1 MEDKATTFAEA
12 KGTEANQ
19 HAKKLAQAKA
29 KKKKSKYESYFTTKG
44 EKVIKFTVKPN
55 GVYNEYVGKLGTKKA
70 ESTYLK
76 EQIKVWTKE
85 NLFIAPHLVEE
96 FCAKEIEKLNK
107 GK

>member
-1 MEDKATTFAEA
+1 MEEKASTFAEA

-29 KKKKSKYESYFTTKG
+29 KKKKSKYESYYTQKVD
-44 EKVIKFTVKPN
+44 KVIKFTVKPN
-55 GVYNEYVGKLGTKKA
+55 GVYNEYVGKLGTKKP

-76 EQIKVWTKE
+76 DQIKQWEKE
-85 NLFIAPHLVEE
+85 NKFVPAHKLEDFCTEE
-96 FCAKEIEKLNK
+96 IQKLNK